1 MTKYVKQ
8 AKYYQIII
16 MFGNICGQG
25 IMEMDYALTSSL
37 RVWVNNCLN

>member
-1 MTKYVKQ
+1 MKQ

-25 IMEMDYALTSSL
+25 IMEVGYFLNSSL
-37 RVWVNNCLN
+37 KVWVNNC